1 MHHTKIKSEVQHDA
15 TVHNFP
21 EVSSTGREIHL
32 QLKIDALF
40 LKREGREKR
49 KRKRLTLEFVDESKE
64 ILDPKSQVVTM
75 SYEATISSYG
85 GNLAVM
91 AKSFVMVIRNVT

>member
-1 MHHTKIKSEVQHDA
+1 M
-15 TVHNFP
+15 
-21 EVSSTGREIHL
+21 
-32 QLKIDALF
+32 
-40 LKREGREKR
+40 
-49 KRKRLTLEFVDESKE
+49 DESKE

-91 AKSFVMVIRNVT
+91 AKSFVMVVRNVT